1 MSEGCTRFSVI
12 ETRKTNKNSKI
23 VVVQLVYIVQIETHE
38 KCFYFLLLINTF
50 FLYKGQK
57 TIVLLIGQP
66 MRASIMICLCMSICT
81 YIVYVWISDWQ
92 SSNWLFAFFTFL
104 QPSSFKYNR
113 NRNFNKLM
121 KCNFV
126 YLL

>member
-12 ETRKTNKNSKI
+12 ETRKINKNSKI

-50 FLYKGQK
+50 FSYKGQK

-66 MRASIMICLCMSICT
+66 MRASIMFVHEHMYIYYLCM
-81 YIVYVWISDWQ
+81 D
-92 SSNWLFAFFTFL
+92 F
-104 QPSSFKYNR
+104 
-113 NRNFNKLM
+113 
-121 KCNFV
+121 
-126 YLL
+126 